1 MDGTRMTDDVIQLI
15 RDGVA
20 VDDPRIRPHV
30 ETADEELV
38 ASFGRLKGF
47 TSRARHRFL
56 IARELNV
63 HEAHTMM
70 MQRAEWA
77 RSTLPIPMSDGVRKE
92 MDKGKVVATPYNDLK
107 TGCPIVVIR
116 SRLFDPKIRCM
127 DDSVRA
133 TIATVEQSFTRSSS
147 EGVCVYYDRTG
158 FDIKRNLDIEFLRET
173 IHVLSDNYPETL
185 SSICVYPTGGVFRAV
200 WAMVAPL
207 LNKRTRNKVVMPK
220 TMDELLD
227 TIPTALVVEGL

>member
-20 VDDPRIRPHV
+20 AVDPRIRPHV

-70 MQRAEWA
+70 MHRAEWA
-77 RSTLPIPMSDGVRKE
+77 RSTLPIPMSD
-92 MDKGKVVATPYNDLK
+92 
-107 TGCPIVVIR
+107 
-116 SRLFDPKIRCM
+116 
-127 DDSVRA
+127 SV
-133 TIATVEQSFTRSSS
+133 
-147 EGVCVYYDRTG
+147 
-158 FDIKRNLDIEFLRET
+158 K
-173 IHVLSDNYPETL
+173 
-185 SSICVYPTGGVFRAV
+185 
-200 WAMVAPL
+200 
-207 LNKRTRNKVVMPK
+207 K
-220 TMDELLD
+220 
-227 TIPTALVVEGL
+227 

>member
-1 MDGTRMTDDVIQLI
+1 MSDIVNLLRN
-15 RDGVA
+15 GVPA
-20 VDDPRIRPHV
+20 DDPRIRPHV
-30 ETADEELV
+30 EIADAELV
-38 ASFGRLKGF
+38 ELFGCLKGF
-47 TSRARHRFL
+47 TTAARHRFL

-77 RSTLPIPMSDGVRKE
+77 RSTLPIPMSKGVREE
-92 MDKGKVVATPYNDLK
+92 MDKEKVVATSYNDLK

-116 SRLFDPKIRCM
+116 SRLFDPRKRCM

-133 TIATVEQSFTRSSS
+133 TIATVEQALAQSRTES
-147 EGVCVYYDRTG
+147 VCVYYDRTG
-158 FDIKRNLDIEFLRET
+158 FDLKRNLDIEFLRET
-173 IHVLSDNYPETL
+173 IRVLSDNYPETL
-185 SSICVYPTGGVFRAV
+185 SSIYVYPTGGVFKAV
-200 WAMVAPL
+200 WTMVAPL

-220 TMDELLD
+220 SMDELLE